1 MRVMGKAF
9 EPNGLN
15 AIFAVVAAKV
25 ATLANGFDSAVA
37 SATAFIAMLYA
48 TVLLATAVV
57 KFVKEVKGRNNGD

>member
-1 MRVMGKAF
+1 MRTMGRVL

-25 ATLANGFDSAVA
+25 ATLAGGFDSFVA

-48 TVLLATAVV
+48 AVLLATAVV
-57 KFVKEVKGRNNGD
+57 KFIKEVKKNGD